1 MADATRV
8 LIVQAESSERA
19 FQKSLFAEAGMSV
32 IEASSGAEVLDFL
45 ATDRPDLV
53 VLGRAL
59 PDMDGLDL
67 LPSLKSNELEFV
79 PVLVASN
86 RGETAERVR
95 GLQLGADDYISRP
108 CDPAELL
115 ARVRALLRTK
125 QTHDRIRKLQ
135 ATLEQMV
142 VNDPLTGLHNRRY
155 LMDRLLQEMQRS
167 DRHGEPLAF
176 AMLDLDSFRPIN
188 DQYGHVLGDK
198 VLRAVGNAIAKSI
211 RVSDIAARYGGDEF
225 GVILP
230 QTPPEGA
237 MRVCERLLRTI
248 SELILQDENGKSC
261 RVTAS
266 LGLAYYPADDVE
278 TPEDLVHSADGAL
291 YGAKRSCSRSRPRRT
306 DRQKSGARA
315 RSGGH
320 CPGHDRYPVL
330 HRRRD
335 RQCHPRNPLRRLLRG
350 GLGRAAQ
357 AGAPAAALGG
367 DARADRRRGL
377 RRVALARPAGVRG
390 AAPAAGGA
398 GPRRV
403 LRSADQ

>member
-32 IEASSGAEVLDFL
+32 IEDSTDAEVLDFL

-67 LPSLKSNELEFV
+67 LPSLKSNELEFL

-188 DQYGHVLGDK
+188 DQYGHVIGDK

-291 YGAKRSCSRSRPRRT
+291 YGAKRSGKNRFTAVRPV
-306 DRQKSGARA
+306 Q
-315 RSGGH
+315 
-320 CPGHDRYPVL
+320 PV
-330 HRRRD
+330 
-335 RQCHPRNPLRRLLRG
+335 
-350 GLGRAAQ
+350 ATA
-357 AGAPAAALGG
+357 
-367 DARADRRRGL
+367 
-377 RRVALARPAGVRG
+377 
-390 AAPAAGGA
+390 
-398 GPRRV
+398 
-403 LRSADQ
+403 

>member
-67 LPSLKSNELEFV
+67 LPSLKSNELEFL

-188 DQYGHVLGDK
+188 DQYGHVIGDK

-291 YGAKRSCSRSRPRRT
+291 YGAKRSGKNRFTTVRPV
-306 DRQKSGARA
+306 Q
-315 RSGGH
+315 
-320 CPGHDRYPVL
+320 PV
-330 HRRRD
+330 
-335 RQCHPRNPLRRLLRG
+335 
-350 GLGRAAQ
+350 ATA
-357 AGAPAAALGG
+357 
-367 DARADRRRGL
+367 
-377 RRVALARPAGVRG
+377 
-390 AAPAAGGA
+390 
-398 GPRRV
+398 
-403 LRSADQ
+403 

>member
-19 FQKSLFAEAGMSV
+19 LQKSLFAEAGMSV
-32 IEASSGAEVLDFL
+32 IEAGSGADALDFL

-67 LPSLKSNELEFV
+67 LPILKSNDLDFL

-86 RGETAERVR
+86 RGQTAERVR

-135 ATLEQMV
+135 VTLEQMV

-176 AMLDLDSFRPIN
+176 AMLDLDSFKPIN

-248 SELILQDENGKSC
+248 SELILQDENGKTC

-291 YGAKRSCSRSRPRRT
+291 YGAKRSGKNRYSAVRSV
-306 DRQKSGARA
+306 Q
-315 RSGGH
+315 
-320 CPGHDRYPVL
+320 PV
-330 HRRRD
+330 
-335 RQCHPRNPLRRLLRG
+335 
-350 GLGRAAQ
+350 ATA
-357 AGAPAAALGG
+357 
-367 DARADRRRGL
+367 
-377 RRVALARPAGVRG
+377 
-390 AAPAAGGA
+390 
-398 GPRRV
+398 
-403 LRSADQ
+403 

>member
-1 MADATRV
+1 MSTATQTAQTQR
-8 LIVQAESSERA
+8 ERA
-19 FQKSLFAEAGMSV
+19 ERTALEQIAERMVKQFPELPQDEVVRAIQGRY
-32 IEASSGAEVLDFL
+32 AEFEGSRIRD
-45 ATDRPDLV
+45 
-53 VLGRAL
+53 
-59 PDMDGLDL
+59 
-67 LPSLKSNELEFV
+67 FV

-291 YGAKRSCSRSRPRRT
+291 YGAKRSGKNRFTTVRPV
-306 DRQKSGARA
+306 Q
-315 RSGGH
+315 
-320 CPGHDRYPVL
+320 PV
-330 HRRRD
+330 
-335 RQCHPRNPLRRLLRG
+335 
-350 GLGRAAQ
+350 ATA
-357 AGAPAAALGG
+357 
-367 DARADRRRGL
+367 
-377 RRVALARPAGVRG
+377 
-390 AAPAAGGA
+390 
-398 GPRRV
+398 
-403 LRSADQ
+403 

>member
-32 IEASSGAEVLDFL
+32 IEAVSGAEVLDFL

-53 VLGRAL
+53 VLGRTL

-188 DQYGHVLGDK
+188 DQYGHILGDK

-291 YGAKRSCSRSRPRRT
+291 YGAKRSGKNRFTAVRPV
-306 DRQKSGARA
+306 Q
-315 RSGGH
+315 
-320 CPGHDRYPVL
+320 PV
-330 HRRRD
+330 
-335 RQCHPRNPLRRLLRG
+335 
-350 GLGRAAQ
+350 ATA
-357 AGAPAAALGG
+357 
-367 DARADRRRGL
+367 
-377 RRVALARPAGVRG
+377 
-390 AAPAAGGA
+390 
-398 GPRRV
+398 
-403 LRSADQ
+403 

>member
-32 IEASSGAEVLDFL
+32 IEAVSGAEVLDFL

-53 VLGRAL
+53 VLGRTL

-67 LPSLKSNELEFV
+67 LPSLKSNELEFL

-188 DQYGHVLGDK
+188 DQYGHILGDK

-291 YGAKRSCSRSRPRRT
+291 YGAKRSGKNRFTAVRPV
-306 DRQKSGARA
+306 Q
-315 RSGGH
+315 
-320 CPGHDRYPVL
+320 PV
-330 HRRRD
+330 
-335 RQCHPRNPLRRLLRG
+335 
-350 GLGRAAQ
+350 ATA
-357 AGAPAAALGG
+357 
-367 DARADRRRGL
+367 
-377 RRVALARPAGVRG
+377 
-390 AAPAAGGA
+390 
-398 GPRRV
+398 
-403 LRSADQ
+403 

>member
-67 LPSLKSNELEFV
+67 LPSLKSNELEFL

-291 YGAKRSCSRSRPRRT
+291 YGAKRSGKNRFTTVRPV
-306 DRQKSGARA
+306 Q
-315 RSGGH
+315 
-320 CPGHDRYPVL
+320 PV
-330 HRRRD
+330 
-335 RQCHPRNPLRRLLRG
+335 
-350 GLGRAAQ
+350 ATA
-357 AGAPAAALGG
+357 
-367 DARADRRRGL
+367 
-377 RRVALARPAGVRG
+377 
-390 AAPAAGGA
+390 
-398 GPRRV
+398 
-403 LRSADQ
+403 